1 MLAWL
6 IALVLTLANPGHA
19 IMMQPLDSAGGPP
32 TLQAARKTSSPI
44 PVTPSDS
51 AGGPPTI

>member
-32 TLQAARKTSSPI
+32 TLQTARTIGSSI